1 MIVCWMV
8 CMLQLLSRFRLAD
21 FVVVTYKQPSFSR
34 VPLRTF
40 LQNSQRNIHS
50 HHRRRVVITM
60 DTGLPLPHPS
70 LLGKQIIIL
79 AGATSVGKSA
89 VAAELCNHM
98 NAEIVLADSVQIYK
112 HLDIGSNKPSQAEM
126 DSIPHHL
133 VNLREPHETFSG
145 GT

>member
-1 MIVCWMV
+1 MIVSWFV

-21 FVVVTYKQPSFSR
+21 FVVTTLNKHPSYSR
-34 VPLRTF
+34 VPRTS
-40 LQNSQRNIHS
+40 LHIKSNSHNSRS
-50 HHRRRVVITM
+50 RRVVVTM
-60 DTGLPLPHPS
+60 DAGLPLPHPS

-89 VAAELCNHM
+89 VAAELCKHM

-126 DSIPHHL
+126 ESIPHHL

-145 GT
+145 GE